1 MNLIIE
7 YFINLFKI
15 ILLYF
20 MEINKDNEK
29 KKSHLNSHLTYFG
42 YFLIIVLAIYFIYI
56 IEKYILF
63 FPVKLIFYYILQL
76 TNFKFESIYIN
87 VISIIIVIYLHILFI
102 QKSILSIIF
111 LIGGFGKRNIMYL
124 SFKKFIELLIY
135 KIKNIITS
143 FKSDNFNSVESN
155 FESILKFHKTYN
167 QLKLNGISF
176 EIEDSIFGDLLNE
189 LVFLYQ
195 QLKDKNFKF
204 DKNNEKD
211 KENNI
216 SFITRLNELNKK
228 LFRYTQFSFI
238 QIFTLFKFSNV
249 LIHMSTQL
257 LDEFSPR
264 ITNIINIS
272 NNFNA
277 YLISPDPT
285 LNIDDYNNNN
295 QYNIKTEKILVIFC
309 SQNAVCSEM
318 NLIFKDNIKYY
329 LDIKKV
335 SILLWNYQGFGN
347 RKGFTSF
354 KNINDD
360 IYNLVNYIRREF
372 SEYKIIIHGISIG
385 GYSAIKL
392 ALELDD
398 EKNVVLIS
406 DRTFGDINLIVR
418 DLKYGNFLESIYLF
432 LFPKCFY
439 NTSNIENYLKVK
451 GNKII
456 FYDENDETISYSSS
470 LIFNLTVEYFNKKIC
485 PEIKNKFNKESIICI
500 GNNNGNNV
508 LNYFFECKN
517 DLEELKND
525 IKYQY
530 EHKSNFNKNDDST
543 KYFFTKLYETKIE
556 NFVIFFLT
564 FGFPFNKYKEI
575 PYEKE
580 EFNKVYTNVPI
591 QMRKIILLYNNLL
604 SEKVKDFLSK
614 LNLLFVRVNLESSMT
629 DEEIS
634 TFSYELEYNFQIKN
648 SIYPIILNYFGY
660 VHRIFCGH
668 NGILKENDEEYLN
681 DFFEF
686 IQFIS
691 IKEEEDKVI
700 N

>member
-1 MNLIIE
+1 
-7 YFINLFKI
+7 
-15 ILLYF
+15 
-20 MEINKDNEK
+20 MEIKEDNEK
-29 KKSHLNSHLTYFG
+29 KKNDLNSHLTYFG

-63 FPVKLIFYYILQL
+63 LPIKLIFCYLIELL
-76 TNFKFESIYIN
+76 NFKIESIYIN
-87 VISIIIVIYLHILFI
+87 IISIIIVIYLHILFI
-102 QKSILSIIF
+102 QKCILSIIF

-155 FESILKFHKTYN
+155 FESILRFHKTYN

-176 EIEDSIFGDLLNE
+176 EIENLFFGDLLNE

-195 QLKDKNFKF
+195 QFKDKDFKF

-228 LFRYTQFSFI
+228 LFPYTQFSFI
-238 QIFTLFKFSNV
+238 QIFTLFKYSNV
-249 LIHMSTQL
+249 LLHMSTQL

-264 ITNIINIS
+264 ITNIINITKD
-272 NNFNA
+272 FNA

-285 LNIDDYNNNN
+285 LNIDDYNNNK
-295 QYNIKTEKILVIFC
+295 IKNDKILLIFC

-329 LDIKKV
+329 LNIKKV

-360 IYNLVNYIRREF
+360 INNLVNYIRREF
-372 SEYKIIIHGISIG
+372 SDYKIIIHGISIG

-418 DLKYGNFLESIYLF
+418 DLKYGNLLEKIYCL

-439 NTSNIENYLKVK
+439 NTSNIENYLKFK

-456 FYDENDETISYSSS
+456 FFDENDETISYSSS
-470 LIFNLTVEYFNKKIC
+470 LIYNLTLEYFNKNIYHEIIKI
-485 PEIKNKFNKESIICI
+485 FNKQSIMCT
-500 GNNNGNNV
+500 GNYNENNF
-508 LNYFFECKN
+508 LNLFFDVKN
-517 DLEELKND
+517 DLNDLKND

-530 EHKSNFNKNDDST
+530 EHKSNLNKNDDNT
-543 KYFFTKLYETKIE
+543 KYFFTQLYETNLE
-556 NFVIFFLT
+556 NFVIFFLI

-580 EFNKVYTNVPI
+580 EFNKIYTNVPI
-591 QMRKIILLYNNLL
+591 QMKKINLLYNNLL
-604 SEKVKDFLSK
+604 SEKIKIFLSK
-614 LNLLFVRVNLESSMT
+614 LNLLFIRINLESSMT

-634 TFSYELEYNFQIKN
+634 SFTYELEYNFQIKN
-648 SIYPIILNYFGY
+648 TIYPVILNYFGY
-660 VHRIFCGH
+660 AHRIFCGH
-668 NGILKENDEEYLN
+668 NGILRDNDEEYLN
-681 DFFEF
+681 DFFEY

>member
-1 MNLIIE
+1 
-7 YFINLFKI
+7 
-15 ILLYF
+15 
-20 MEINKDNEK
+20 MEINEDNEK
-29 KKSHLNSHLTYFG
+29 KKNDLNSHLTYFG

-63 FPVKLIFYYILQL
+63 LPIKLIFCYLIELL
-76 TNFKFESIYIN
+76 NFKIESIYIN
-87 VISIIIVIYLHILFI
+87 IISIIIVIYLHILFI
-102 QKSILSIIF
+102 QKCILSIIF

-155 FESILKFHKTYN
+155 FESILRFHKTYN

-176 EIEDSIFGDLLNE
+176 EIENLFFGDLLNE

-195 QLKDKNFKF
+195 QFKDKDFKF

-228 LFRYTQFSFI
+228 LFPYTQFSFI
-238 QIFTLFKFSNV
+238 QIFTLFKYSNV
-249 LIHMSTQL
+249 LLHMSTQL

-264 ITNIINIS
+264 ITNIINITKD
-272 NNFNA
+272 FNA

-285 LNIDDYNNNN
+285 LNIDDYNNNK
-295 QYNIKTEKILVIFC
+295 IKNDKILLIFC

-329 LDIKKV
+329 LNIKKV

-360 IYNLVNYIRREF
+360 INNLVNYIRREF
-372 SEYKIIIHGISIG
+372 SDYKIIIHGISIG

-418 DLKYGNFLESIYLF
+418 DLKYGNLLEKIYCL

-439 NTSNIENYLKVK
+439 NTSNIENYLKFK

-456 FYDENDETISYSSS
+456 FFDENDETISYSSS
-470 LIFNLTVEYFNKKIC
+470 LIYNLTLEYFNKNIYHEIIKI
-485 PEIKNKFNKESIICI
+485 FNKQSIMCT
-500 GNNNGNNV
+500 GNYNENNF
-508 LNYFFECKN
+508 LNLFFDVKN
-517 DLEELKND
+517 DLNDLKND

-530 EHKSNFNKNDDST
+530 EHKSNLNKNDDST
-543 KYFFTKLYETKIE
+543 KYFFTQLYETNLE
-556 NFVIFFLT
+556 NFVIFF
-564 FGFPFNKYKEI
+564 FNFWFPF
-575 PYEKE
+575 
-580 EFNKVYTNVPI
+580 
-591 QMRKIILLYNNLL
+591 
-604 SEKVKDFLSK
+604 
-614 LNLLFVRVNLESSMT
+614 
-629 DEEIS
+629 
-634 TFSYELEYNFQIKN
+634 
-648 SIYPIILNYFGY
+648 
-660 VHRIFCGH
+660 
-668 NGILKENDEEYLN
+668 
-681 DFFEF
+681 
-686 IQFIS
+686 
-691 IKEEEDKVI
+691 
-700 N
+700 

>member
-1 MNLIIE
+1 
-7 YFINLFKI
+7 
-15 ILLYF
+15 
-20 MEINKDNEK
+20 MEINEDNEK
-29 KKSHLNSHLTYFG
+29 KKNDLNSHLTYFG

-63 FPVKLIFYYILQL
+63 LPIKLIFCYLIELL
-76 TNFKFESIYIN
+76 NFKIESIYIN
-87 VISIIIVIYLHILFI
+87 IISIIIVIYLHILFI
-102 QKSILSIIF
+102 QKCILSIIF

-176 EIEDSIFGDLLNE
+176 EIENLFFGDLLNE

-195 QLKDKNFKF
+195 QFKDKDFKF

-228 LFRYTQFSFI
+228 LFPYTQFSFI
-238 QIFTLFKFSNV
+238 QIFTLFKYSNV
-249 LIHMSTQL
+249 LLHMSTQL

-264 ITNIINIS
+264 ITNIINITKD
-272 NNFNA
+272 FNA

-285 LNIDDYNNNN
+285 LNIDDYNNNK
-295 QYNIKTEKILVIFC
+295 IKNDKILLIFC

-329 LDIKKV
+329 LNIKKV

-360 IYNLVNYIRREF
+360 INNLVNYIRREF
-372 SEYKIIIHGISIG
+372 SDYKIIIHGISIG

-418 DLKYGNFLESIYLF
+418 DLKYGNLLEKIYCL

-439 NTSNIENYLKVK
+439 NTSNIENYLKFK

-456 FYDENDETISYSSS
+456 FFDENDETISYSSS
-470 LIFNLTVEYFNKKIC
+470 LIYNLTLEYFNKNIYHEIIKI
-485 PEIKNKFNKESIICI
+485 FNKQSIMCT
-500 GNNNGNNV
+500 GNYNENNF
-508 LNYFFECKN
+508 LNLFFDVKN
-517 DLEELKND
+517 DLNDLKND

-530 EHKSNFNKNDDST
+530 EHKSNLNKNDDST
-543 KYFFTKLYETKIE
+543 KYFFTQLYETNLE
-556 NFVIFFLT
+556 NFVIFFLI

-580 EFNKVYTNVPI
+580 EFNKIYTNVPI
-591 QMRKIILLYNNLL
+591 QMKKINLLYNNLL
-604 SEKVKDFLSK
+604 SEKIKDFLSK
-614 LNLLFVRVNLESSMT
+614 LNLLFVRINLESSMT

-634 TFSYELEYNFQIKN
+634 SFTYELEYNFQIKN
-648 SIYPIILNYFGY
+648 TIYPVILNYFGY

-668 NGILKENDEEYLN
+668 NGILRDNDEEYLN
-681 DFFEF
+681 DFFEY

>member
-1 MNLIIE
+1 
-7 YFINLFKI
+7 
-15 ILLYF
+15 
-20 MEINKDNEK
+20 MEINEDNEK
-29 KKSHLNSHLTYFG
+29 KKNDLNSHLTYFG

-102 QKSILSIIF
+102 QKCILSIIF

-155 FESILKFHKTYN
+155 FESILRFHKTYN

-176 EIEDSIFGDLLNE
+176 EIENLFFGDLLNE

-195 QLKDKNFKF
+195 QFKDKDFKF

-228 LFRYTQFSFI
+228 LFPYTQFSFI
-238 QIFTLFKFSNV
+238 QIFTLFKYSNV
-249 LIHMSTQL
+249 LLHMSTQL

-264 ITNIINIS
+264 ITNIINITKD
-272 NNFNA
+272 FNA

-285 LNIDDYNNNN
+285 LNIDDYNNNK
-295 QYNIKTEKILVIFC
+295 IKNDKILLIFC

-329 LDIKKV
+329 LNIKKV

-360 IYNLVNYIRREF
+360 INNLVNYIRREF

-418 DLKYGNFLESIYLF
+418 DLKYGNLLEKIYCL

-439 NTSNIENYLKVK
+439 NTSNIENYLKFK

-456 FYDENDETISYSSS
+456 FFDENDETISYSSS
-470 LIFNLTVEYFNKKIC
+470 LIYNLTLEYFNKNIYHEIIKI
-485 PEIKNKFNKESIICI
+485 FNKQSIMCT
-500 GNNNGNNV
+500 GNYNENNF
-508 LNYFFECKN
+508 LNLFFDVKN
-517 DLEELKND
+517 DLNDLKND

-530 EHKSNFNKNDDST
+530 EHKSNLNKNDDNT
-543 KYFFTKLYETKIE
+543 KYFFTQLYETNLE
-556 NFVIFFLT
+556 NFVIFFLI

-580 EFNKVYTNVPI
+580 EFNKIYTNVPI
-591 QMRKIILLYNNLL
+591 QMKKINLLYNNLL
-604 SEKVKDFLSK
+604 SEKIKIFLSK
-614 LNLLFVRVNLESSMT
+614 LNLLFIRINLESSMT

-634 TFSYELEYNFQIKN
+634 SFTYELEYNFQIKN
-648 SIYPIILNYFGY
+648 TIYPVILNYFGY

-668 NGILKENDEEYLN
+668 NGILRDNDEEYLN
-681 DFFEF
+681 DFFEY

>member
-1 MNLIIE
+1 
-7 YFINLFKI
+7 
-15 ILLYF
+15 
-20 MEINKDNEK
+20 MEINEDNEK
-29 KKSHLNSHLTYFG
+29 KKNDLNSHLTYFG

-63 FPVKLIFYYILQL
+63 LPIKLIFCYLIELL
-76 TNFKFESIYIN
+76 NFKIESIYIN
-87 VISIIIVIYLHILFI
+87 IISIIIVIYLHILFI
-102 QKSILSIIF
+102 QKCILSIIF

-155 FESILKFHKTYN
+155 FESILRFHKTYN

-176 EIEDSIFGDLLNE
+176 EIENLFFGDLLNE

-195 QLKDKNFKF
+195 QFKDKDFKF

-228 LFRYTQFSFI
+228 LFPYTQFSFI
-238 QIFTLFKFSNV
+238 QIFTLFKYSNV
-249 LIHMSTQL
+249 LLHMSTQL

-264 ITNIINIS
+264 ITNIINITKD
-272 NNFNA
+272 FNA

-285 LNIDDYNNNN
+285 LNIDDYNNNK
-295 QYNIKTEKILVIFC
+295 IKNDKILLIFC

-360 IYNLVNYIRREF
+360 INNLVNYIRREF
-372 SEYKIIIHGISIG
+372 SDYKIIIHGISIG

-418 DLKYGNFLESIYLF
+418 DLKYGNLLEKIYCL

-439 NTSNIENYLKVK
+439 NTSNIENYLKFK

-456 FYDENDETISYSSS
+456 FFDENDETISYSSS
-470 LIFNLTVEYFNKKIC
+470 LIYNLTLEYFNKNIYHEIIKI
-485 PEIKNKFNKESIICI
+485 FNKQSIMCT
-500 GNNNGNNV
+500 GNYNENNF
-508 LNYFFECKN
+508 LNLFFDVKN
-517 DLEELKND
+517 DLNDLKND

-530 EHKSNFNKNDDST
+530 EHKSNLNKNDDNT
-543 KYFFTKLYETKIE
+543 KYFFTQLYETNLE
-556 NFVIFFLT
+556 NFVIFFLI

-580 EFNKVYTNVPI
+580 EFNKIYTNVPI
-591 QMRKIILLYNNLL
+591 QMKKINLLYNNLL
-604 SEKVKDFLSK
+604 SEKIKIFLSK
-614 LNLLFVRVNLESSMT
+614 LNLLFIRINLESSMT

-634 TFSYELEYNFQIKN
+634 SFTYELEYNFQIKN
-648 SIYPIILNYFGY
+648 TIYPVILNYFGY

-668 NGILKENDEEYLN
+668 NGILRDNDEEYLN
-681 DFFEF
+681 DFFEY

>member
-1 MNLIIE
+1 
-7 YFINLFKI
+7 
-15 ILLYF
+15 
-20 MEINKDNEK
+20 MEIKEDNEK
-29 KKSHLNSHLTYFG
+29 KKNDLNSHLTYFG

-63 FPVKLIFYYILQL
+63 LPIKLIFCYLIELL
-76 TNFKFESIYIN
+76 NFKIESIYIN
-87 VISIIIVIYLHILFI
+87 IISIIIVIYLHILFI
-102 QKSILSIIF
+102 QKCILSIIF

-155 FESILKFHKTYN
+155 FESILRFHKTYN

-176 EIEDSIFGDLLNE
+176 EIENLFFGDLLNE

-195 QLKDKNFKF
+195 QFKDKDFKF

-228 LFRYTQFSFI
+228 LFPYTQFSFI
-238 QIFTLFKFSNV
+238 QIFTLFKYSNV
-249 LIHMSTQL
+249 LLHMSTQL

-264 ITNIINIS
+264 ITNIINITKD
-272 NNFNA
+272 FNA

-285 LNIDDYNNNN
+285 LNIDDYNNNK
-295 QYNIKTEKILVIFC
+295 IKNDKILLIFC

-329 LDIKKV
+329 LNIKKV

-360 IYNLVNYIRREF
+360 INNLVNYIRREF
-372 SEYKIIIHGISIG
+372 SDYKIIIHGISIG

-418 DLKYGNFLESIYLF
+418 DLKYGNLLEKIYCL

-439 NTSNIENYLKVK
+439 NTSNIENYLKFK

-456 FYDENDETISYSSS
+456 FFDENDETISYSSS
-470 LIFNLTVEYFNKKIC
+470 LIYNLTLEYFNKNIYHEIIKI
-485 PEIKNKFNKESIICI
+485 FNKQSIMCT
-500 GNNNGNNV
+500 GNYNENNF
-508 LNYFFECKN
+508 LNLFFDVKN
-517 DLEELKND
+517 DLNDLKND

-530 EHKSNFNKNDDST
+530 EHKSNLNKNDDNT
-543 KYFFTKLYETKIE
+543 KYFFTQLYETNLE
-556 NFVIFFLT
+556 NFVIFFLI

-580 EFNKVYTNVPI
+580 EFNKIYTNVPI
-591 QMRKIILLYNNLL
+591 QMKKINLLYNNLL
-604 SEKVKDFLSK
+604 SEKIKIFLSK
-614 LNLLFVRVNLESSMT
+614 LNLLFIRINLQSSMT

-634 TFSYELEYNFQIKN
+634 SFTYELEYNFQIKN
-648 SIYPIILNYFGY
+648 TIYPVILNYFGY
-660 VHRIFCGH
+660 AHRIFCGH
-668 NGILKENDEEYLN
+668 NGILRDNDEEYLN
-681 DFFEF
+681 DFFEY

>member
-1 MNLIIE
+1 
-7 YFINLFKI
+7 
-15 ILLYF
+15 
-20 MEINKDNEK
+20 MEIKEDNEK
-29 KKSHLNSHLTYFG
+29 KKNDLNSHLTYFG

-63 FPVKLIFYYILQL
+63 LPIKLIFCYLIELL
-76 TNFKFESIYIN
+76 NFKIESIYIN
-87 VISIIIVIYLHILFI
+87 IISIIIVIYLHILFI
-102 QKSILSIIF
+102 QKCILSIIF

-155 FESILKFHKTYN
+155 FESILRFHKTYN

-176 EIEDSIFGDLLNE
+176 EIENLFFGDLLNE

-195 QLKDKNFKF
+195 QFKDKDFKF

-228 LFRYTQFSFI
+228 LFPYTQFSFI
-238 QIFTLFKFSNV
+238 QIFTLFKYSNV
-249 LIHMSTQL
+249 LLHMSTQL

-264 ITNIINIS
+264 ITNIINITKD
-272 NNFNA
+272 FNA

-285 LNIDDYNNNN
+285 LNIDDYNNNK
-295 QYNIKTEKILVIFC
+295 IKNDKILLIFC

-329 LDIKKV
+329 LNIKKV

-360 IYNLVNYIRREF
+360 INNLVNYIRREF
-372 SEYKIIIHGISIG
+372 SDYKIIIHGISIG

-418 DLKYGNFLESIYLF
+418 DLKYGNLLEKIYCL

-439 NTSNIENYLKVK
+439 NTSNIENYLKFK

-456 FYDENDETISYSSS
+456 FFDENDETISYSSS
-470 LIFNLTVEYFNKKIC
+470 LIYNLTLEYFNKNIYHEIIKI
-485 PEIKNKFNKESIICI
+485 FNKQSIMCT
-500 GNNNGNNV
+500 GNYNENNF
-508 LNYFFECKN
+508 LNLFFDVKN
-517 DLEELKND
+517 DLNDLKND

-530 EHKSNFNKNDDST
+530 EHKSNLNKNDDNT
-543 KYFFTKLYETKIE
+543 KYFFTQLYETNLE
-556 NFVIFFLT
+556 NFVIFFLI

-580 EFNKVYTNVPI
+580 EFNKIYTNVPI
-591 QMRKIILLYNNLL
+591 QMKKINLLYNNLL
-604 SEKVKDFLSK
+604 SEKIKIFLSK
-614 LNLLFVRVNLESSMT
+614 LNLLFIRINLESSMT

-634 TFSYELEYNFQIKN
+634 SFTYELEYNFQIKN
-648 SIYPIILNYFGY
+648 TIYPVILNYFGY

-668 NGILKENDEEYLN
+668 NGILRDNDEEYLN
-681 DFFEF
+681 DFFEY

>member
-1 MNLIIE
+1 
-7 YFINLFKI
+7 
-15 ILLYF
+15 
-20 MEINKDNEK
+20 MEINEDNEK
-29 KKSHLNSHLTYFG
+29 KKNDLNSHLTYFG

-63 FPVKLIFYYILQL
+63 LPIKLIFCYLIELL
-76 TNFKFESIYIN
+76 NFKIESIYIN
-87 VISIIIVIYLHILFI
+87 IISIIIVIYLHILFI
-102 QKSILSIIF
+102 QKCILSIIF

-155 FESILKFHKTYN
+155 FESILRFHKTYN

-176 EIEDSIFGDLLNE
+176 EIENLFFGDLLNE

-195 QLKDKNFKF
+195 QFKDKDFKF

-228 LFRYTQFSFI
+228 LFPYTQFSFI
-238 QIFTLFKFSNV
+238 QIFTLFKYSNV
-249 LIHMSTQL
+249 LLHMSTQL

-264 ITNIINIS
+264 ITNIINITKD
-272 NNFNA
+272 FNA

-285 LNIDDYNNNN
+285 LNIDDYNNNK
-295 QYNIKTEKILVIFC
+295 IKNDKILLIFC

-329 LDIKKV
+329 LNIKKV

-360 IYNLVNYIRREF
+360 INNLVNYIRREF
-372 SEYKIIIHGISIG
+372 SDYKIIIHGISIG

-418 DLKYGNFLESIYLF
+418 DLKYGNLLEKIYCL

-439 NTSNIENYLKVK
+439 NTSNIENYLKFK

-456 FYDENDETISYSSS
+456 FFDENDETISYSSS
-470 LIFNLTVEYFNKKIC
+470 LIYNLTLEYFNKNIYHEIIKI
-485 PEIKNKFNKESIICI
+485 FNKQSIMCT
-500 GNNNGNNV
+500 GNYNENNF
-508 LNYFFECKN
+508 LNLFFDVKN
-517 DLEELKND
+517 DLNDLKND

-530 EHKSNFNKNDDST
+530 EHKSNLNKNDDNT
-543 KYFFTKLYETKIE
+543 KYFFTQLYETNLE
-556 NFVIFFLT
+556 NFVIFFFFFFFL
-564 FGFPFNKYKEI
+564 FNKYKEI

-580 EFNKVYTNVPI
+580 EFNKIYTNVPI
-591 QMRKIILLYNNLL
+591 QMKKINLLYNNLL
-604 SEKVKDFLSK
+604 SEKIKIFLSK
-614 LNLLFVRVNLESSMT
+614 LNLLFIRINLESSMT

-634 TFSYELEYNFQIKN
+634 SFTYELEYNFQIKN
-648 SIYPIILNYFGY
+648 TIYPVILNYFGY
-660 VHRIFCGH
+660 AHRIFCGH
-668 NGILKENDEEYLN
+668 NGILRDNDEEYLN
-681 DFFEF
+681 DFFEY

>member
-1 MNLIIE
+1 
-7 YFINLFKI
+7 
-15 ILLYF
+15 
-20 MEINKDNEK
+20 MEINEDNEK
-29 KKSHLNSHLTYFG
+29 KKNDLNSHLTYFG

-63 FPVKLIFYYILQL
+63 LPIKLIFCYLIELL
-76 TNFKFESIYIN
+76 NFKIESIYIN
-87 VISIIIVIYLHILFI
+87 IISIIIVIYLHILFI
-102 QKSILSIIF
+102 QKCILSIIF

-155 FESILKFHKTYN
+155 FESILRFHKTYN

-176 EIEDSIFGDLLNE
+176 EIENLFFGDLLNE

-195 QLKDKNFKF
+195 QFKDKDFKF

-228 LFRYTQFSFI
+228 LFPYTQFSFI
-238 QIFTLFKFSNV
+238 QIFTLFKYSNV
-249 LIHMSTQL
+249 LLHMSTQL

-264 ITNIINIS
+264 ITNIINITKD
-272 NNFNA
+272 FNA

-285 LNIDDYNNNN
+285 LNIDDYNNNK
-295 QYNIKTEKILVIFC
+295 IKNDKILLIFC

-329 LDIKKV
+329 LNIKKV

-360 IYNLVNYIRREF
+360 INNLVNYIRREF
-372 SEYKIIIHGISIG
+372 SDYKIIIHGISIG

-418 DLKYGNFLESIYLF
+418 DLKYGNLLEKIYCL

-439 NTSNIENYLKVK
+439 NTSNIENYLKFK

-456 FYDENDETISYSSS
+456 FFDENDETISYSSS
-470 LIFNLTVEYFNKKIC
+470 LIYNLTLEYFNKNIYHEIIKI
-485 PEIKNKFNKESIICI
+485 FNKQSIMCT
-500 GNNNGNNV
+500 GNYNENNF
-508 LNYFFECKN
+508 LNLFFDVKN
-517 DLEELKND
+517 DLNDLKND

-530 EHKSNFNKNDDST
+530 EHKSNLNKNDDNT
-543 KYFFTKLYETKIE
+543 KYFFTQLYETNLE
-556 NFVIFFLT
+556 NFVIFFLI

-580 EFNKVYTNVPI
+580 EFNKIYTNVPI
-591 QMRKIILLYNNLL
+591 QMKKINLLYNNLL
-604 SEKVKDFLSK
+604 SEKIKIFLSK
-614 LNLLFVRVNLESSMT
+614 LNLLFIRINLESSMT

-634 TFSYELEYNFQIKN
+634 SFTYELEYNFQIKN
-648 SIYPIILNYFGY
+648 TIYPVILNYFGY

-668 NGILKENDEEYLN
+668 NGILRDNDEEYLN
-681 DFFEF
+681 DFFEY